1 MFDNVLKPCS
11 MHETIERYRKHTKDV
26 QSNNTPVAQNMQVFH
41 PFNNLISHTFVHTD
55 TMFVFVYIEHT
66 RVC

>member
-1 MFDNVLKPCS
+1 

-55 TMFVFVYIEHT
+55 FDV
-66 RVC
+66 RVWLH